1 MYINFW
7 YPIALSTEITNEK
20 PLAVKIMSLDFVA
33 FRDTHGTA
41 HVLSN
46 TCVHRGGALAR
57 GKIKGD
63 HVACPYHGWEYA
75 GSGKC
80 MMIPTLAPDKSLPG
94 RAKVDSYP
102 VDERYGIV
110 FAFLGDLPEA
120 ERPPMMDV
128 PEFTDPNWRA
138 NELVVFEVDAYYQR
152 SIENGMDGAH
162 NEFVHPLQGAPSI
175 IETLRK
181 MPIDVKDEGEWGCG
195 FMYPSSGSKSEQTKL
210 IGAGV
215 GGTWAGSSH
224 YGPNFL
230 ITRIHFSPEK
240 MFRQYFFEAPQT
252 DGRTKIFFLNMR
264 SFMMEEKNDQ
274 RLIDVNMR
282 IAHEDI
288 YVIEAL
294 DPVRTPDTTSK
305 ELLTEV
311 DKPIFRY
318 RDFLKKWDD
327 KGWRIDW
334 KALQEKRGDIAFA
347 IASPGRRTEKNWILD
362 TVPLVPGAKQDRGEM
377 LQGVG

>member
-7 YPIALSTEITNEK
+7 YPIALSEEITNEK
-20 PLAVKIMSLDFVA
+20 PLAVQIMTLNFVA
-33 FRDTHGTA
+33 FRDTEGKA

-46 TCVHRGGALAR
+46 TCIHRGGALAR
-57 GKIKGD
+57 GKVNGD
-63 HVACPYHGWEYA
+63 CVACPYHGWEFD
-75 GSGKC
+75 GDGKC
-80 MMIPTLAPDKSLPG
+80 TLIPTLAPGKSMPG

-120 ERPPMMDV
+120 ERPPMLDV
-128 PEFTDPNWRA
+128 PEFYDDNWRA

-181 MPIDVKDEGEWGCG
+181 MPIDVKDDSDWGCG
-195 FMYPSSGSKSEQTKL
+195 FMYPASGSTSEETKL
-210 IGAGV
+210 IGAGENC
-215 GGTWAGSSH
+215 TWAGSSH

-230 ITRIHFSPEK
+230 ITRIHFTEK
-240 MFRQYFFEAPQT
+240 KKFHQYFFEAPQN

-264 SFMMEEKNDQ
+264 SFMMEAEKDQ
-274 RLIDVNMR
+274 MLIDVNMR

-288 YVIEAL
+288 HVIEAL
-294 DPVRTPDTTSK
+294 DPVRTPDSTSK

-311 DKPIFRY
+311 DKPIFAY
-318 RDFLKKWDD
+318 RDWLKKWDE

-334 KALQEKRGDIAFA
+334 QKFQEQKGDIAFA
-347 IASPGRRTEKNWILD
+347 IPSPGRRSEKNWILD
-362 TVPLVPGAKQDRGEM
+362 TVPLVPGPEKKKTKLKGIA
-377 LQGVG
+377 